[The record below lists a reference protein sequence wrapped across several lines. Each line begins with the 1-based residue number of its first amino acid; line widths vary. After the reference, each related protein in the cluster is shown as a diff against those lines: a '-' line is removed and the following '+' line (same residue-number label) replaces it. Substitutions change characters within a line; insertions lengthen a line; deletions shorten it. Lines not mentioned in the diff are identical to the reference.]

1 MPNLIRS
8 CGSNR
13 NSGKTL
19 HEYDTVLKTLLQH
32 SRNSII
38 EQVAGTAIARWHNME
53 LPKVEQMRV
62 DLLGES
68 ADSEL
73 IHIELQSTN
82 DSLMALRMAEY
93 SLRVYRLFGRFARE
107 IVLLVL
113 LFGKA
118 YKRVWSKKVYQL

>member
-1 MPNLIRS
+1 M
-8 CGSNR
+8 
-13 NSGKTL
+13 

-68 ADSEL
+68 PDGEL

-93 SLRVYRLFGRFARE
+93 SLRVYRLFGRFARA

-118 YKRVWSKKVYQL
+118 YKRVWRKKVY